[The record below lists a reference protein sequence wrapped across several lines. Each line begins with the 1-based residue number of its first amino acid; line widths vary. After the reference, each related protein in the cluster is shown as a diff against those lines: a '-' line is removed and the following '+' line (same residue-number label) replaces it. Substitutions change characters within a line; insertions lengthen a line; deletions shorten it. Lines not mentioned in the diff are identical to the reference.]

1 MSVNSFYTDPSM
13 ELDPL
18 REVQSLRLRIEEAH
32 KDKKELEVEFLNLKR
47 NFLKVTQELKLARE
61 DPNSGAVPE
70 AMRQRFMKLEMQHE
84 ELLKSKEKQFND
96 LYAQVIAKEAGL
108 QRELVVYED

>member
-1 MSVNSFYTDPSM
+1 M
-13 ELDPL
+13 L
-18 REVQSLRLRIEEAH
+18 RIRIEEAY

-61 DPNSGAVPE
+61 DPSSGAVPE
-70 AMRQRFMKLEMQHE
+70 AMRQRFQKLEMQHE

-108 QRELVVYED
+108 AKELIVYEDQVEKLKEEN